1 MRNDGYRLLRMRIGL
16 VAFFYLFL
24 FVIMILRGYQLQ
36 VLKGD
41 ELGSRAERQLT
52 RKIELPP
59 VRGKILDRN
68 GEELATNREVNSV
81 YVQPP
86 KIADSDALAEVLAG
100 ILGEE
105 KRWIKEKIGARAPF
119 VWIKRSLPVET
130 GRRVADLQLAGVG
143 IVRETRRYYPN
154 MELAGHL
161 IGFAGIDSQGL
172 EGVELEYNDYI
183 KGTSGYFLAE
193 RDALGRNI
201 FPAGM
206 NDKDSLSGNNV
217 VLTIDRNIQHI
228 AERELGDAVKEF
240 KAKSG
245 MALVMDPATGE
256 VLAMAVEPAF
266 NPNHFENYG
275 PEFWRNRIVTDTFE
289 PGSTFKIFL
298 AAAAIDSG
306 RAGSKDIFYCENGR
320 FRVYDRYIHDSKN
333 HGWLSLENILKVSSN
348 IGAYKIAEKTGKEAF
363 YRYISDF
370 GFGSKTGVG
379 LPGEASGFFRSAD
392 RISPIG
398 YANLAFGQ
406 GISVTA
412 VQLVSAISAVANGGH
427 MMKPYVVKKVV
438 DGSGRTLFS
447 NYPVMIKRVIS
458 DYASKEVSSM
468 LKRVISGEGTG
479 IRAALQ
485 GYQVAGKTGTSQ
497 KYDFKNKKYSREKH
511 ISSFIGF
518 IPADDPKLSILVTL
532 DEPKDAYYGGRVAA
546 PIFRRIASQSL
557 AYLNVSPLREKEMP
571 GKYLWAD
578 GKRDEKSG
586 RKERPFFTA
595 NGEME
600 KMPDLKGMT
609 LREILVNVGRP
620 PSHIEGNGVVV
631 EQFPGAGRAF
641 DKKEGYRV
649 KLADKPL
656 SGKGLL
662 L

>member
-1 MRNDGYRLLRMRIGL
+1 MRNDGSRLLRVRILL
-16 VAFFYLFL
+16 VALFYLSL
-24 FVIMILRGYQLQ
+24 FGIMVLRGYQLQ
-36 VLKGD
+36 VFKGE
-41 ELGSRAERQLT
+41 ELGRRAERQLT

-81 YVQPP
+81 YAQPP
-86 KIADSDALAEVLAG
+86 KIADSDAVATSLAA
-100 ILGEE
+100 ILGED
-105 KRWIKEKIGARAPF
+105 KKSIKEKISAKAPF

-130 GRRVADLQLAGVG
+130 GQLVADLDIEGLG
-143 IVRETRRYYPN
+143 IVSETRRYYPN

-161 IGFAGIDSQGL
+161 VGFAGIDSQGL
-172 EGVELEYNDYI
+172 EGIELEYNDYI

-206 NDKDSLSGNNV
+206 NVKDSSSGNNV
-217 VLTIDRNIQHI
+217 VLTIDRTIQHI
-228 AERELGDAVKEF
+228 TERELGEAVKGF
-240 KAKSG
+240 NAKAG

-256 VLAMAVEPAF
+256 VLAMAVQPAF
-266 NPNHFENYG
+266 NPNDFEKYG
-275 PEFWRNRIVTDTFE
+275 PAFWRNRIVTDTFE

-306 RAGSKDIFYCENGR
+306 RAMSKDIFYCENGR
-320 FRVYDRYIHDSKN
+320 YRVYDRYIHDGKG

-348 IGAYKIAEKTGKEAF
+348 IGAYKIAEKTGKETF

-370 GFGSKTGVG
+370 GFGAKTGIG
-379 LPGEASGFFRSAD
+379 LPGEASGFFRPAD
-392 RISPIG
+392 KISPIG

-412 VQLVSAISAVANGGH
+412 LQLVNAISAIANGGH
-427 MMKPYVVKKVV
+427 MMKPYVVKKVI

-447 NYPVMIKRVIS
+447 NYPVMTKRVIS
-458 DYASKEVSSM
+458 DYASREVSAM
-468 LKRVISGEGTG
+468 LKRVTSNEGTG
-479 IRAALQ
+479 VRAALQ

-497 KYDFKNKKYSREKH
+497 KYDFKSKKYSRERH
-511 ISSFIGF
+511 ISSFVGF
-518 IPADDPKLSILVTL
+518 IPAEDPKLSIVVIL
-532 DEPKDAYYGGRVAA
+532 DEPKNAYYGGRVAA
-546 PIFRRIASQSL
+546 PVFRRIASQSL

-571 GKYLWAD
+571 GSFLWAKKE
-578 GKRDEKSG
+578 GHRDSV
-586 RKERPFFTA
+586 RKEVTFFTA

-600 KMPDLKGMT
+600 IMPDLEGMT
-609 LREILVNVGRP
+609 LREILVNVGLP
-620 PSHIEGNGVVV
+620 PSTIKGSGVVV
-631 EQFPGAGRAF
+631 DQYPKAGQAF

-656 SGKGLL
+656 SGKALL

>member
-1 MRNDGYRLLRMRIGL
+1 MRHDGAKRLKARIIL
-16 VAFFYLFL
+16 VALFYLSL
-24 FVIMILRGYQLQ
+24 FAMMVLRGYQLQ
-36 VLKGD
+36 IFRGE
-41 ELGSRAERQLT
+41 ELGRRAERQLT

-59 VRGKILDRN
+59 VRGKIFDRN

-81 YVQPP
+81 YAQPL
-86 KIADSDALAEVLAG
+86 KITDGDALAEALSG

-105 KRWIKEKIGARAPF
+105 KKWIKEKISAKSPF
-119 VWIKRSLPVET
+119 VWIKRSLPVER
-130 GRRVADLQLAGVG
+130 GRLVADLHIAGVG
-143 IVRETRRYYPN
+143 IVREKRRYYPN

-183 KGTSGYFLAE
+183 KGTGGYFLAE

-206 NDKDSLSGNNV
+206 NVKKSSSGNNV
-217 VLTIDRNIQHI
+217 VLTIDRTIQHI
-228 AERELGDAVKEF
+228 TERELGDAVKGF
-240 KAKSG
+240 NAKAG

-266 NPNHFENYG
+266 NPNDFEKYG
-275 PEFWRNRIVTDTFE
+275 PRFWRNRIITDTFE

-306 RAGSKDIFYCENGR
+306 RAMSKDIFYCENGR
-320 FRVYDRYIHDSKN
+320 FRVYDRYIHDGKSY
-333 HGWLSLENILKVSSN
+333 GWLSLENILKVSSN
-348 IGAYKIAEKTGKEAF
+348 IGAFKIAEKTGKEAF

-370 GFGSKTGVG
+370 GFGAKTGIG
-379 LPGEASGFFRSAD
+379 LPGEASGYLRSSD
-392 RISPIG
+392 KISPIG

-412 VQLVSAISAVANGGH
+412 LQLVNAISAIANGGH
-427 MMKPYVVKKVV
+427 LMKPYVVKRVI

-447 NYPVMIKRVIS
+447 NYPVMTKRVIS
-458 DYASKEVSSM
+458 KPASKEVSAM
-468 LKRVISGEGTG
+468 LKRVTSGEGTG
-479 IRAALQ
+479 VRAALQ
-485 GYQVAGKTGTSQ
+485 GYLVAGKTGTSQ
-497 KYDFKNKKYSREKH
+497 KYDFKNKKYSRERH
-511 ISSFIGF
+511 ISSFVGF
-518 IPADDPKLSILVTL
+518 IPADDPKLSIVVIL
-532 DEPKDAYYGGRVAA
+532 DEPKNAYYGGRVAA
-546 PIFRRIASQSL
+546 PVFRRIASQSL

-571 GKYLWAD
+571 GSFLWVN
-578 GKRDEKSG
+578 KKVRRDSD
-586 RKERPFFTA
+586 RKDVPFFTA
-595 NGEME
+595 HGEME

-620 PSHIEGNGVVV
+620 PSVVEGNGVVV
-631 EQFPGAGRAF
+631 DQFPRAGQAF
-641 DKKEGYRV
+641 NKKEGYRV

-656 SGKGLL
+656 SGKALL